1 VPVRSLVGSIIVL
14 FLTVNSGV
22 FATKLSH
29 WLVPVLVQ
37 NSYNLVRDPLG
48 RAPLPHMELILF
60 VARAKKRR
68 PELAKRLRTRRAL
81 ITEIVVITN
90 RAAISG
96 GASAVGDAQGSHGHR
111 TMEAQA
117 VS

>member
-1 VPVRSLVGSIIVL
+1 M
-14 FLTVNSGV
+14 
-22 FATKLSH
+22 TKLSH
-29 WLVPVLVQ
+29 WLVTVLVQ

-90 RAAISG
+90 RAAILAAPPPWG
-96 GASAVGDAQGSHGHR
+96 THKGATATVRWKRKPSPDSLQWSTPPEQLQTILR
-111 TMEAQA
+111 KL
-117 VS
+117 